1 MAVDQQVQ
9 SPVGET
15 ERETQPV
22 SQETNFRLYNEGA
35 VEIQMISFKWAI
47 GVIVRPPPCR
57 KYSGNTAAR

>member
-15 ERETQPV
+15 ERETA
-22 SQETNFRLYNEGA
+22 SQQTNFRVYNEGA